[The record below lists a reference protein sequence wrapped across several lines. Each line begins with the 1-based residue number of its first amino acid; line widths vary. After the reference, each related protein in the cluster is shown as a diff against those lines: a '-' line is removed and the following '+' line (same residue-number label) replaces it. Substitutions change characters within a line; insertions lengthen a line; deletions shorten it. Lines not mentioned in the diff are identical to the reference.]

1 MLLCVFM
8 ESFTDLYMDVY
19 GLFPLQLTMIWLCI
33 CKCTDLYMSYIMEY
47 MGYNGI
53 FALKSIVSMVHI
65 VNCTCRLMNYR
76 YTILHSFDFISIS
89 GVVVIGL

>member
-33 CKCTDLYMSYIMEY
+33 CKCTDLYELYHGIYGVQWNLCTQINSINGSYCE
-47 MGYNGI
+47 
-53 FALKSIVSMVHI
+53 
-65 VNCTCRLMNYR
+65 
-76 YTILHSFDFISIS
+76 LH
-89 GVVVIGL
+89 V